1 MSKFVTATISE
12 VESALV
18 TLKTLCATTP
28 GLEGQYGKKFG
39 AVVELLTLKDGVTKD
54 LNQAYT
60 NAEKKWAVNYANDL
74 DSCSKINK
82 LEKIRQYV
90 LVADGYT
97 RHFNNA
103 DTKLKVENWLAEKF
117 SAPAPV
123 EPELDQAA

>member
-1 MSKFVTATISE
+1 MSKLITATISE
-12 VESALV
+12 VETALV
-18 TLKTLCATTP
+18 TLMELCATTP

-60 NAEKKWAVNYANDL
+60 NGGKKWAMNYANDL
-74 DSCSKINK
+74 DSCTKANK
-82 LEKIRQYV
+82 LDKIRQYV

-103 DTKLKVENWLAEKF
+103 DTKIKVENWLAEKF
-117 SAPAPV
+117 TAPADT
-123 EPELDQAA
+123 ELDQAA